1 MNITFEK
8 IGDVDGKLIAQVE
21 EADYAKKVDSELR
34 KIGQTHNIPGFRKGH
49 ISLPQLRQRFGKQ
62 VKSDVI
68 NRVVYDAVVD
78 YIKEQNVNIIGQ
90 PIAEEVKEINLNDKD
105 YTFTYIVGLAPAI
118 DVKLDKEVTLPY
130 KAIEI
135 TSQMVEDED
144 KNLRE
149 RFGAQVP
156 GEEVDAKALVKG
168 SIMQL
173 KEDGTVDDS
182 EGAIQVISGIVA
194 PMYFK
199 SKEETDKF
207 IGRKVSDK
215 VVFNPWKSCDGNVT
229 ELSSMLE
236 IDKEQAA
243 DVKGDFEM
251 NISEII
257 VVKPAEHD
265 QEFFDNV
272 FGRDHVH
279 NEEEYDKAI
288 RQMIASSLRST
299 TDYFANME
307 LKKYLLDTYGDLA
320 LPKEFIKKWLK
331 LVNEESINDKTDMDE
346 VYAEVLPDLT
356 WQLIKEAVAQK
367 LDVKIDEADV
377 MARTKY
383 IAQQQFRQ
391 YGIFNADETTIEN
404 AAKHILAD
412 KNYRRNIVEEVSD
425 LKLFATIRG
434 AVNLQVEEVS
444 MDDYRKYMAEQQPA
458 APAAAEA
465 DTEAEAEAEA

>member
-21 EADYAKKVDSELR
+21 EADYAKKVDAELR

-68 NRVVYDAVVD
+68 NHVVFDAVAD
-78 YIKEQNVNIIGQ
+78 YIKEQKINIIGQ
-90 PIAEEVKEINLNDKD
+90 PIAEEVKEISLNDKD

-135 TSQMVEDED
+135 TEKMVEDED
-144 KNLRE
+144 KSLRE

-156 GEEVDAKALVKG
+156 GEEVDEKALVKG

-173 KEDGTVDDS
+173 NADGTVNDAED
-182 EGAIQVISGIVA
+182 AIQVIDGIVA

-199 SKEETDKF
+199 SKEEADKF

-215 VVFNPWKSCDGNVT
+215 VVFNPWNSCEGNLT
-229 ELSSMLE
+229 ELSSMLNIE
-236 IDKEQAA
+236 KEEAA
-243 DVKGDFEM
+243 EAKGDFEM

-265 QEFFDNV
+265 QEFYDNV
-272 FGRDHVH
+272 FGRDRVH
-279 NEEEYDKAI
+279 SEEEFNHAI
-288 RQMIASSLRST
+288 RQMIAAQLRST
-299 TDYFANME
+299 TDYFANIE
-307 LKKYLLDTYGDLA
+307 LKKYLMDTYGQLA

-331 LVNEESINDKTDMDE
+331 LVNEESLDDTTDMDQ
-346 VYAEVLPDLT
+346 VYEEVLPDLT
-356 WQLIKEAVAQK
+356 WQLIKEAVAEK
-367 LDVKIDEADV
+367 LNVKIDEADV

-391 YGIFNADETTIEN
+391 YGIFNADEATIEN

-444 MDDYRKYMAEQQPA
+444 MDDYRKYMAEQQPVPADADETA
-458 APAAAEA
+458 AAAAE
-465 DTEAEAEAEA
+465 